1 MSKAYS
7 AVEAL
12 HHWYTH
18 TTTISDPRCVRTV
31 RTTTLDVPYL
41 TRSFHFLSFPFSS
54 SLLSCSHIHRLA
66 IMPAPVKSQ
75 SQNAKPN
82 AKPAVAPAPD
92 VKSQAQ
98 KKLPAPPAPQTDKQK
113 KEADQATKPT
123 LESDSKMPPL
133 PKHVPRRSSKPF
145 INWFQRK
152 LAGTVR
158 ARRVS
163 DPDSPHS
170 PTSKANIRSGSL
182 REKPRR
188 ASAPQ
193 NPSVP
198 PLSVRIRSKTESKQ
212 THARKIS
219 TVSSIPSRRP
229 ASLDGVSAA
238 DSSAA
243 PTTESDDGRRSSLA
257 RDSLWSPTSHLEA
270 DEDASLRP
278 LPPTSPPSPSPS
290 HSSSSYLSDPRTF
303 RSMTASTKPTTLL
316 SVDLTGGMA
325 HIAQAPPTPTT
336 PTRLQTHLRSQST
349 GPGTAGSITFSAI
362 PPASPSRPSSSTSAS
377 PAGQYVLHAPQHT
390 AHHPRNNPRPSSPP
404 EDDASVLTLASSAFA
419 MPGARIGV
427 SALALSGRTSVADD
441 SISHLSHG
449 VGAGG
454 DSTSHFLLSELD
466 DERDLLGREYGDMD
480 ASVRALRPRSSR
492 RGSWESEASKWS
504 ASASL
509 ALTGATGMTSQ
520 SPISHVGPRSLWT
533 NGSYRTGGLSVDHG
547 DVSICDDHG
556 DGETEGNDEE
566 TEGEETSLDEKSSAP
581 EPSSMS
587 TSVREIRSV
596 STRTAGDDVSG
607 VSSPVVSVS
616 TDDTST
622 PPATPMG
629 VLTAEALDTQATEQ
643 SEPIE
648 PSKSTM
654 ATPKPSPL
662 PLQTH
667 DAMPDIAATIQSLG
681 AVTDQEEDAGHS
693 ATSDTAS
700 PTTADYETD
709 HFQTPLTTPLPQA
722 E

>member
-1 MSKAYS
+1 
-7 AVEAL
+7 
-12 HHWYTH
+12 
-18 TTTISDPRCVRTV
+18 
-31 RTTTLDVPYL
+31 
-41 TRSFHFLSFPFSS
+41 
-54 SLLSCSHIHRLA
+54 
-66 IMPAPVKSQ
+66 MPAPVKSQ
-75 SQNAKPN
+75 SQNAKS
-82 AKPAVAPAPD
+82 AAGPAPD

-98 KKLPAPPAPQTDKQK
+98 KKQPTPPAPQTGKQK
-113 KEADQATKPT
+113 KETGQTQATK
-123 LESDSKMPPL
+123 LARENDSKKPPL
-133 PKHVPRRSSKPF
+133 PKQVPRRSSKPF

-163 DPDSPHS
+163 DPDSPHP
-170 PTSKANIRSGSL
+170 PTSKASIRSNSL

-193 NPSVP
+193 HPSGA

-219 TVSSIPSRRP
+219 TVSSIQSRKP

-238 DSSAA
+238 DSLTAL
-243 PTTESDDGRRSSLA
+243 TTESDDGRRSSLA

-290 HSSSSYLSDPRTF
+290 PSHSSSSYLSDPRTF
-303 RSMTASTKPTTLL
+303 RSMTASTKPTTVL

-336 PTRLQTHLRSQST
+336 PTRLQAHLRSQST

-362 PPASPSRPSSSTSAS
+362 PPSSPPSRPSSSTSAS
-377 PAGQYVLHAPQHT
+377 PAGQYALHAPQHT

-404 EDDASVLTLASSAFA
+404 EDDASVLTLASSAFG
-419 MPGARIGV
+419 MPGARIGM
-427 SALALSGRTSVADD
+427 SALALSGRASVADD

-454 DSTSHFLLSELD
+454 DSTSHFLLGEMD
-466 DERDLLGREYGDMD
+466 DDRDMLGREYGYGDVN

-520 SPISHVGPRSLWT
+520 SPVSHVGPRSLWT

-547 DVSICDDHG
+547 DVSISDDHG
-556 DGETEGNDEE
+556 DGESDGNEEE
-566 TEGEETSLDEKSSAP
+566 TEGEETSLEEKSSAP
-581 EPSSMS
+581 EPH
-587 TSVREIRSV
+587 SV

-607 VSSPVVSVS
+607 ISSLVVSVS

-622 PPATPMG
+622 PPATPMDA
-629 VLTAEALDTQATEQ
+629 LTEIGDNHSTER
-643 SEPIE
+643 SELAE
-648 PSKSTM
+648 PSKSNM

-662 PLQTH
+662 SLQTH
-667 DAMPDIAATIQSLG
+667 DAMPDIAATIRSLS
-681 AVTDQEEDAGHS
+681 AVKVQEDGTEYS
-693 ATSDTAS
+693 ATADAESV
-700 PTTADYETD
+700 TTADYETD

>member
-1 MSKAYS
+1 
-7 AVEAL
+7 
-12 HHWYTH
+12 
-18 TTTISDPRCVRTV
+18 
-31 RTTTLDVPYL
+31 
-41 TRSFHFLSFPFSS
+41 
-54 SLLSCSHIHRLA
+54 
-66 IMPAPVKSQ
+66 MPAPVKIQ
-75 SQNAKPN
+75 TQNAK
-82 AKPAVAPAPD
+82 AAAAPAPD
-92 VKSQAQ
+92 VKTQAQ
-98 KKLPAPPAPQTDKQK
+98 KKQPAPPAPQTDKQK
-113 KEADQATKPT
+113 KEADQATKPAA
-123 LESDSKMPPL
+123 ESDSKKPPL
-133 PKHVPRRSSKPF
+133 PKHVPRKSSKPF

-170 PTSKANIRSGSL
+170 PTSKASIRSSSL

-193 NPSVP
+193 HPSGP

-336 PTRLQTHLRSQST
+336 PTRLQTHLRSQSS

-362 PPASPSRPSSSTSAS
+362 PPSSPSRPSSSTSAS

-419 MPGARIGV
+419 MPGARIGM

-454 DSTSHFLLSELD
+454 DSTSHFLLGELD

-509 ALTGATGMTSQ
+509 ALTGATGLTSH

-547 DVSICDDHG
+547 DVSISDDHG
-556 DGETEGNDEE
+556 DGETGEE

-581 EPSSMS
+581 EPNSLS

-607 VSSPVVSVS
+607 VSSPVMSVS

-622 PPATPMG
+622 PPATPMDA
-629 VLTAEALDTQATEQ
+629 LTKAADAQSTEQ
-643 SEPIE
+643 SEPAE

-662 PLQTH
+662 ALQTH
-667 DAMPDIAATIQSLG
+667 DAMPDMAATIQSLG
-681 AVTDQEEDAGHS
+681 AVKDQEDSAEHGAAADA
-693 ATSDTAS
+693 AS
-700 PTTADYETD
+700 VTTADYETD